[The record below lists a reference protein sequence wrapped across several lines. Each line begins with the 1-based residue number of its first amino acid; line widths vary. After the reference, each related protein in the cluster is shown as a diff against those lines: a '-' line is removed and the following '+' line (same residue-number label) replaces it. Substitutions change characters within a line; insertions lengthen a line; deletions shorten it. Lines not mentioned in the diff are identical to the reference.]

1 MVMIWKLPADLK
13 TPTTSSYSH
22 VMVFPGCMMT
32 ESDLADFEA
41 FMTGAVGAK
50 HPTIPIGCVQTKDSA
65 ERWDF
70 TFFVHDEDAHDWNF
84 CTKRL
89 QYGLRWLSDVVSAD
103 GGGVTYPND
112 FSAAYISKG
121 N

>member
-22 VMVFPGCMMT
+22 IMVFPGCMMT

-70 TFFVHDEDAHDWNF
+70 TFSVHDEDAHE
-84 CTKRL
+84 TSAIRPAL
-89 QYGLRWLSDVVSAD
+89 ALGRRGLVFGRRR
-103 GGGVTYPND
+103 
-112 FSAAYISKG
+112 K
-121 N
+121 